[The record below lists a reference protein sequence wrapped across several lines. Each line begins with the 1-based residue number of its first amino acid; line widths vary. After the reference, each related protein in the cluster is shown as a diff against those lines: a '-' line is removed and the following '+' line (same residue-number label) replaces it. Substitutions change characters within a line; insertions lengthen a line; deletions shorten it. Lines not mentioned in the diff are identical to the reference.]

1 MFYKYIENPDKH
13 ICDPFVEKLLE
24 SPQKILD
31 KIKSTGNITAIQK
44 GLEEWKNT
52 TPEEAK
58 RKLQDEARKMRERE
72 ESNAERS
79 KQYQEDHEE
88 RIK

>member
-1 MFYKYIENPDKH
+1 
-13 ICDPFVEKLLE
+13 LLD

-52 TPEEAK
+52 IPEEAT
-58 RKLQDEARKMRERE
+58 RKLQEEARKMRERE

-79 KQYQEDHEE
+79 KKYQEDHEE
-88 RIK
+88 RIR